1 MDALCKQ
8 VHSDHASREVP
19 MKRLTAVAAILII
32 ASVSTGC
39 QTLTGKTP
47 RQHFNDK
54 WLNHE
59 TKARIAA
66 DNPRA
71 LTAVNVDVNRGT
83 VYLTGNVA
91 TPERK
96 ARAEQVARRVDGVR
110 DVVNHLE
117 VETESRRSTAASPS
131 ASPASGAVV
140 QHTVTGQV
148 TSVDRATGRLTLRNG
163 ASDLVLQLPPAA
175 LQDVKEGD
183 RLTVGLALSPAR

>member
-1 MDALCKQ
+1 MDALCKH

-91 TPERK
+91 TPEQK

>member
-1 MDALCKQ
+1 MDALCKH

-163 ASDLVLQLPPAA
+163 ARDLVLQLPPAA

-183 RLTVGLALSPAR
+183 RLTVRLALSPAR

>member
-1 MDALCKQ
+1 
-8 VHSDHASREVP
+8 

-91 TPERK
+91 TPEQK

-163 ASDLVLQLPPAA
+163 ARDLVLQLPPAA

-183 RLTVGLALSPAR
+183 RLTVRLALSPAR